1 MSDKLKSLLL
11 SRRFWVAI
19 SGVIV
24 VVTGGLGLPL
34 SADAVTNG
42 VVILASWILGDSIT
56 KTA

>member
-1 MSDKLKSLLL
+1 MYDKLKSLLL

-34 SADAVTNG
+34 SADAVTNV